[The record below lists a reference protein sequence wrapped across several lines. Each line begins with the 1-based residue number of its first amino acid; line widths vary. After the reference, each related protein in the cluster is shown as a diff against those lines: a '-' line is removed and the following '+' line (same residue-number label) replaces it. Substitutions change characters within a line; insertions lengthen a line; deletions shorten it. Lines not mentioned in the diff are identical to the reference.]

1 VSTCASTSNY
11 HVLTFMQFVLAILF
25 ELKQFCFLFYVLIK
39 SLATVQAALQRIP
52 IKMVFVVPQV
62 VYCCLTAFGFYAVF
76 QHFSFLHLVFSVLE
90 CYHHFTQF
98 FYIVVTSTFLVL
110 LLSRYE
116 RLREI
121 LLQVGK
127 TRSQLHSKE
136 IIATLR
142 RVKSGV
148 FALKQGVEDFND
160 IFGWAILF
168 NIFSCVSRTLVYIDL
183 IVKKSDM

>member
-1 VSTCASTSNY
+1 MPSFNTSVFFISCLAYSSVTTTSLNSST
-11 HVLTFMQFVLAILF
+11 
-25 ELKQFCFLFYVLIK
+25 
-39 SLATVQAALQRIP
+39 
-52 IKMVFVVPQV
+52 
-62 VYCCLTAFGFYAVF
+62 
-76 QHFSFLHLVFSVLE
+76 
-90 CYHHFTQF
+90 
-98 FYIVVTSTFLVL
+98 
-110 LLSRYE
+110 LLS
-116 RLREI
+116 LRPFWSCYCRGTSVSGRFS
-121 LLQVGK
+121 QVGK

-183 IVKKSDM
+183 IVKKSDMWLTQDHLLFYYDICFVVITWVELLRCAFRNVTPFWF